1 MADIHL
7 GSTCEQFKDA
17 SYYQFIEDQR
27 TKKVNHVSTR
37 NALAADIA
45 DQRFA
50 DYKANPKFCIITPT
64 PYLDDYASQS
74 SMHLVLAHLVDT
86 DDSYAEFY
94 ASRREFKIM
103 DNGAFELGES
113 YAPEKLIE
121 LGIKCKADVIVLPD
135 YPAQH
140 QDKTIQAAIDLAPQ
154 VHAAGFKTFFVP
166 QSYVGDMHGF
176 IEAYTWAAL
185 DNELIDV
192 IGLSILAVPNAIP
205 RIHKAYSRVVMTE
218 RLITEGVFAFDKP
231 HHYLGLNS
239 GPNLEIPSLISMGAL
254 TSCDSSNPVWA
265 GICGSEYS
273 ENTDSFMTT
282 RKISKH
288 VDFDYPFVKDT
299 NVHRMIQ
306 KNIDLTL
313 GLFQ

>member
-1 MADIHL
+1 MDRWL
-7 GSTCEQFKDA
+7 NKETQMSTNLKQLVAEERFKA
-17 SYYQFIEDQR
+17 
-27 TKKVNHVSTR
+27 
-37 NALAADIA
+37 
-45 DQRFA
+45 
-50 DYKANPKFCIITPT
+50 YKAQPKFCIITPT
-64 PYLDDYASQS
+64 PYLEAYASQS

-86 DDSYAEFY
+86 DDKYAQFY
-94 ASRREFKIM
+94 AGRNEFKIM

-121 LGIKCKADVIVLPD
+121 LGHKCKADVIVLPD
-135 YPAQH
+135 YPG
-140 QDKTIQAAIDLAPQ
+140 QDGEKTIQAAIELAPL
-154 VHAAGFKTFFVP
+154 VREAGFKTMFVP
-166 QSYVGDMHGF
+166 QSEVGDADGF
-176 IEAYTWAAL
+176 IETYRWAAL
-185 DNELIDV
+185 DNDLVDV
-192 IGLSILAVPNAIP
+192 IGMSILAIPNAIP
-205 RIHKAYSRVVMTE
+205 KIHRAYARVVMTE
-218 RLITEGVFAFDKP
+218 RLISEREFNFQKP

-239 GPNLEIPSLISMGAL
+239 GPKLEIPSLINMGAL

-282 RKISKH
+282 SKITKH
-288 VDFDYPFVKDT
+288 VEFEYPFVKDA